1 MKCRFCDIVKG
12 HYKYEDVDKPFIEND
27 DFFAIASI
35 GSMIE
40 GWSLIIP
47 KDHQLSMRNFYK
59 NKNFK
64 KIINDILPLM
74 TSKYGNVISFEHG
87 SNEEGSITACGTDH
101 AHLHLVP
108 YEDTLVNELK
118 ESGLKWEPCLSS
130 EIKDKTGN
138 KEYLFYTDINS
149 TTNWEDPIGYLHI
162 LENPI
167 SQYFR
172 HLLAKKIDK
181 VEESDYKLFP
191 FLENAVQTR
200 LSFDK
205 LIA

>member
-1 MKCRFCDIVKG
+1 MKCRFCDIVNG
-12 HYKYEDVDKPFIEND
+12 NYKYQDVDKPFSEND

-35 GSMIE
+35 GSMVE

-47 KDHQLSMRNFYK
+47 KKHQLSMRNVYSH
-59 NKNFK
+59 KNFK
-64 KIINDILPLM
+64 KIINEILPLM
-74 TSKYGNVISFEHG
+74 SDEYGNIISFEHG

-108 YEDTLVNELK
+108 YKSSLVNDLK
-118 ESGLKWEPCLSS
+118 ESGLKWEQCLSS
-130 EIKDKTGN
+130 EIKNKTAN
-138 KEYLFYTDINS
+138 QEYLFYSDINS
-149 TTNWEDPIGYLHI
+149 TTNWEDPVGYLHI
-162 LENPI
+162 LEHPI

-181 VEESDYKLFP
+181 VEESDYKIFP

-200 LSFDK
+200 LTFNR